1 MRRLL
6 YILSLLVLTAGAL
19 AQTQAPP
26 SLMNFQGRL
35 TKPDGTPVP
44 NASYSIRFS
53 LWDAASSGTEKWTQ
67 TISAAAVRNGA
78 FAALLNV
85 GTGTE
90 NGATAATLF
99 DSNLWLEIKVGAD
112 APLTPRQQLASV
124 GYALKAGSVP
134 DGSITA
140 AKLAPGVGGGANG
153 TAGGDLTGTYP
164 TPALATLAS
173 SLYKVSG
180 TLMSAVAGT
189 ANSPDQVQLQAPSL
203 ELDSAW
209 QSFTPAQNGN
219 LTALDIYT
227 GTISGANHTAQLVIY
242 AGEGT
247 AGTEL
252 GRITITITPTPGF
265 QYFPLAVPIPVAA
278 NQPYTWYVGRSSSIE
293 FGYAAQ
299 NPYPGGDAD
308 IGATLDYAFRTYLS
322 PANGSAQIRVN
333 ADLAVVGNQTIGGHT
348 LELAFAGTKA
358 SNAGKIGYEIVTSDA
373 LDIFGAGTATT
384 NRKVKI
390 WDEAGLTLT
399 GSQVNNTTSQFAFQ
413 LFDPGNATYPNTAPP
428 AQIPGLTLTQSSSA
442 SALGFPVSSVN
453 VVAGSGANSAAA
465 GLIGATV
472 AGGGVVRQD
481 AANGNLP
488 NSVLAN
494 FGTVSGG
501 YGNTASGVGGVVPG
515 GSGNFAGGNYSF
527 AAGQN
532 ARAGYNNSFVWSDGN
547 SGATFA
553 AVSPNTFIVKAANGV
568 AINSTNPGGHTL
580 EVFGDANVDGPISA
594 GGNITTQ
601 YTVNCGAL
609 TTPVIN
615 PTMIPTIQG
624 STTIANG
631 LTIDNAGLYGGSFLT
646 YGPLLHFGAGGS
658 GEAIASQ
665 RTSGGNTQ
673 YDLEFF
679 TASAKRMTIYND
691 GTVDIN
697 AGGGPLGNTA
707 KLHVGG
713 NILANQF
720 NQNSDARYKTHIATF
735 DNALDAIL
743 NLRGVTYDWDR
754 AKWPEKN
761 FSEGK
766 QIGFI
771 AQELEKI
778 LPELVQT
785 DGSGYKSVA
794 YANTVPVLVEAI
806 KALNAK
812 VDAKQK
818 QIDELLKIKEENT
831 DLKNQIAELAKLI
844 KQVQAAQEAP
854 RPAPPR

>member
-6 YILSLLVLTAGAL
+6 YILCLLVLTAGAF

-26 SLMNFQGRL
+26 PLMNFQGRL

-44 NASYSIRFS
+44 DAAYAIRFS
-53 LWDAASSGTEKWTQ
+53 LWDAASGGNEKWSQ
-67 TISAAAVRNGA
+67 TVSGIAVHNGA

-99 DSNLWLEIKVGAD
+99 DINLWLQIQVGTA

-124 GYALKAGSVP
+124 GYAQKAGSIP
-134 DGSITA
+134 DGSVTQ
-140 AKLAPGVGGGANG
+140 AKLAPGVGGASG

-164 TPALATLAS
+164 NPALATLAS

-189 ANSPDQVQLQAPSL
+189 ANSPDQVQLQAPEL

-209 QSFTPAQNGN
+209 QSFTPSQNGT

-265 QYFPLAVPIPVAA
+265 QYFTLAVPIAVTAG
-278 NQPYTWYVGRSSSIE
+278 QTYTWYVGRSSSIE

-322 PANGSAQIRVN
+322 PANGANQIRVN

-348 LELAFAGTKA
+348 LELAYAGTKA
-358 SNAGKIGYEIVTSDA
+358 ANAGKIGYEIVTPDA

-399 GSQVNNTTSQFAFQ
+399 GSLVNNTTSQFAFQ
-413 LFDPGNATYPNTAPP
+413 LFDPGNAAYPGTAPP
-428 AQIPGLTLTQSSSA
+428 AQIPGLTLTQSSAATSA
-442 SALGFPVSSVN
+442 FGYPISSVN
-453 VVAGSGANSAAA
+453 VVAGSGANSATA
-465 GLIGATV
+465 GLLGATV
-472 AGGGVVRQD
+472 AGGGAVRQD
-481 AANGNLP
+481 MANSNLP
-488 NSVLAN
+488 NAVLAN

-501 YGNTASGVGGVVPG
+501 YGNTASGVGSVVPG
-515 GSGNFAGGNYSF
+515 GAGNFAGGNYSF

-532 ARAGYNNSFVWSDGN
+532 ARAGYNNSFAWSDGN

-553 AVSPNTFIVKAANGV
+553 TVSPNTFLINAANGV
-568 AINSTNPGGHTL
+568 GINTTNPGGNALYVNGSVTMGNL
-580 EVFGDANVDGPISA
+580 NA
-594 GGNITTQ
+594 GNITTSLN
-601 YTVNCGAL
+601 VNCGAL

-615 PTMIPTIQG
+615 STTIPTIQG

-631 LTIDNAGLYGGSFLT
+631 LTVDNAGLYAGSFLT
-646 YGPLLHFGAGGS
+646 YGPMLHFGTQGS

-665 RTSGGNTQ
+665 RTGTTNTQ
-673 YDLEFF
+673 YDLEFY
-679 TASAKRMTIYND
+679 TASNKRMTVYND

-697 AGGGPLGNTA
+697 AGGGPLGSSA

-713 NILANQF
+713 NIIANQF
-720 NQNSDARYKTHIATF
+720 NQNSDARYKTHITTF
-735 DNALDAIL
+735 DNALDAVL

-761 FSEGK
+761 FSEGR

-771 AQELEKI
+771 AQEVEKV
-778 LPELVQT
+778 LPELVIT

-794 YANTVPVLVEAI
+794 YANAVPVLVEAI

-812 VDAKQK
+812 LDAKDK
-818 QIDELLKIKEENT
+818 QINELAKLKEENEA
-831 DLKNQIAELAKLI
+831 LKKQFAELAKLVQ
-844 KQVQAAQEAP
+844 QVKTTQEQM
-854 RPAPPR
+854 RPAPSP